1 MSIGDCEVCRKLL
14 GDAEVCIRHHVEA
27 LHRSQIAAR
36 MERWLEVSSLDA
48 FVRECSLRRENAVA
62 KYESHM
68 SEHQTSA
75 MTAGSSA

>member
-36 MERWLEVSSLDA
+36 MEKWLEVSSLEGII
-48 FVRECSLRRENAVA
+48 RECSLRRENAVA

-68 SEHQTSA
+68 SEHASVV
-75 MTAGSSA
+75 MTASSSA